1 MHVGFGNLGGV
12 IAGFMYRSKDA
23 PMYYTGHGTLIAM
36 EVMSTVLCIFMTIYL
51 RRENARR
58 DGQYNQLFEYTAE
71 ERAIEREKGDDATF
85 FRYTV

>member
-12 IAGFMYRSKDA
+12 IAGFMYRTKDS
-23 PMYYTGHGTLIAM
+23 PMYYSGHGTLIAL
-36 EVMSTVLCIFMTIYL
+36 EVMSTVLCIIMTIYL

-58 DGQYNQLFEYTAE
+58 DGEHKSPSEYSVE
-71 ERAIEREKGDDATF
+71 EKALEREMGDDATF